1 MYVVSFFFS
10 DAFNKTMFPFLCI
23 LSVFCFC
30 ISRSSA
36 KQTWLAY
43 WFMIIT
49 KKSNADTILV
59 TWKQK
64 ESFEVQGTQ
73 IIKLSQSITS
83 IYLQNYF
90 PVNACS
96 NGTDWSNYQKLGLKL
111 EENI

>member
-1 MYVVSFFFS
+1 MIPFASQYLHFFVFGVCF
-10 DAFNKTMFPFLCI
+10 ALYFKKLCKVYMI
-23 LSVFCFC
+23 
-30 ISRSSA
+30 I
-36 KQTWLAY
+36 Y

-49 KKSNADTILV
+49 KKSNADTLLV

-64 ESFEVQGTQ
+64 ETFEVQGTQ

-96 NGTDWSNYQKLGLKL
+96 NGTDWSNYQ
-111 EENI
+111 

>member
-1 MYVVSFFFS
+1 
-10 DAFNKTMFPFLCI
+10 
-23 LSVFCFC
+23 
-30 ISRSSA
+30 
-36 KQTWLAY
+36 
-43 WFMIIT
+43 MIIT

>member
-1 MYVVSFFFS
+1 
-10 DAFNKTMFPFLCI
+10 
-23 LSVFCFC
+23 
-30 ISRSSA
+30 
-36 KQTWLAY
+36 
-43 WFMIIT
+43 MIIT

-64 ESFEVQGTQ
+64 ETFEVQGTQ

-96 NGTDWSNYQKLGLKL
+96 NGTELIKLSKPWAKIR
-111 EENI
+111 EKYIISRFP